1 MTDQFAQIFEEIKRD
16 PENAKYT
23 SQGRDPL

>member
-1 MTDQFAQIFEEIKRD
+1 MTDQFAKIFEEIKRD

-23 SQGRDPL
+23 SQGICPL